1 MRITHEWQEYDKENS
16 TEGHNVYKDVK
27 KTWQNILEVTFYQ
40 NIDWTKIYWA
50 LTRTGPRAYCF
61 RDTYTMGNDHMPH
74 IVWFENEHEMRRFQ
88 EDLRLQEENARG
100 QTSSQTPTVR

>member
-1 MRITHEWQEYDKENS
+1 MRITHEWKERDDEKSTHDKFVER
-16 TEGHNVYKDVK
+16 DMK
-27 KTWQNILEVTFYQ
+27 KTWQSILEVTFYQ
-40 NIDWTKIYWA
+40 KIHWNKIYWA

-61 RDTYTMGNDHMPH
+61 GGGYYPHGENMPQ
-74 IVWFENEHEMRRFQ
+74 IIWFENEHEMRRFQ